1 MQDSTGQEPTPNTMP
16 PQVDQPQN
24 ETQDT
29 AAAPVDVQEPTSID
43 QLPQWA
49 QQQIRDLRDEAAK
62 HRVKA
67 KDIETSKA
75 DALAAANADRDTLI
89 QQIGKTLGL
98 VQDEPDADA
107 LLKAAQDKADA
118 ANAERDKMAAQ
129 LATYRRQDA
138 VRNALVNDK
147 GNPIKVDDVLLNAL
161 LTQDNAFNALD
172 LDASDYNEQVSKHV
186 ADILTQHPQL
196 RAQAAPTASGV
207 DPTQTSTPTNKVYT
221 REDLKTMSA
230 SEINRLVR
238 EGKLNHLMT
247 KQ

>member
-1 MQDSTGQEPTPNTMP
+1 MPESTGQEPTPNTMP

-24 ETQDT
+24 KTQDT
-29 AAAPVDVQEPTSID
+29 AATVDVQEPTSID

-75 DALAAANADRDTLI
+75 DAIAAANADRDTLI

-138 VRNALVNDK
+138 VRNALKDEK

-161 LTQDNAFNALD
+161 LTQDNGFNALD
-172 LDASDYNEQVSKHV
+172 LDAGDYNEQVSKHV

-207 DPTQTSTPTNKVYT
+207 DPTKTSTPTIKVYT

>member
-1 MQDSTGQEPTPNTMP
+1 MPESTGQEPTPNTMP
-16 PQVDQPQN
+16 PQVDPPQN
-24 ETQDT
+24 KTQDT
-29 AAAPVDVQEPTSID
+29 ATAPADTQEPTSID

-62 HRVKA
+62 NRVKA

-75 DALAAANADRDTLI
+75 DAIAAANADRDALI
-89 QQIGKTLGL
+89 KQIGKTLGL

-118 ANAERDKMAAQ
+118 ANTERDKMAAQ

-138 VRNALVNDK
+138 VRNALVDDK

-161 LTQDNAFNALD
+161 LTQDNAFNSLD